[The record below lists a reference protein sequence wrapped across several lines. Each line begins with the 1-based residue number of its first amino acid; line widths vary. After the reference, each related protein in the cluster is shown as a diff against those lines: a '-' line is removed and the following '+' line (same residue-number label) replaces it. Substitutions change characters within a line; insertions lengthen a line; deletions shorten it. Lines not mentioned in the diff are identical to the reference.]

1 MKPTYEE
8 LEAQVKELSKNQ
20 LPEGYIIVPAQ
31 PWHDL
36 VQADKK
42 CIELQSQVKQL
53 REFLT
58 EASMIAGFLSYH
70 LHSRMSVNALADL
83 AKKADA
89 WGKAAKEQS

>member
-1 MKPTYEE
+1 MSINIGDTPKQLKQGLMFDGEVWTEDRIKA
-8 LEAQVKELSKNQ
+8 LQAQVE
-20 LPEGYIIVPAQ
+20 
-31 PWHDL
+31 
-36 VQADKK
+36 
-42 CIELQSQVKQL
+42 QL